1 MRIDA
6 ADPKRVDTLARD
18 LRRVG
23 CVPVRLGET
32 ALAVGY
38 PAALDEREEA
48 IELTFF
54 LRAWSTVDQNCND

>member
-6 ADPKRVDTLARD
+6 NDPARTDLLARD
-18 LRRVG
+18 LREAG
-23 CVPVRLGET
+23 CVSVRVGET
-32 ALAVGY
+32 ALAVAY

-54 LRAWSTVDQNCND
+54 LRAWAAADRESSH

>member
-6 ADPKRVDTLARD
+6 TDPARTDLLAQD
-18 LRRVG
+18 LRHAG
-23 CVPVRLGET
+23 CVSVRVGET

-54 LRAWSTVDQNCND
+54 LRAWAAADPESSH